1 MLGFH
6 LIGLIGIPMAA
17 HTQIHRNHAY
27 MMVRRRKRGE
37 KGVDARWKRRNR
49 S

>member
-17 HTQIHRNHAY
+17 LSDTQESCLY
-27 MMVRRRKRGE
+27 DGKE
-37 KGVDARWKRRNR
+37 KEEG
-49 S
+49 